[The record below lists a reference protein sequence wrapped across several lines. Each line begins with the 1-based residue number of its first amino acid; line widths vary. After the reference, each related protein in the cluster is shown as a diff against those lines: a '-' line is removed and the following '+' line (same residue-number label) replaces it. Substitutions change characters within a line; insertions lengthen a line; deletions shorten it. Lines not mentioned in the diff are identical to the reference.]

1 MTEGNTLNSYL
12 RDFYDCTLGASKG
25 YKCIGGARVIDFVSH
40 KVSSPEIESENTRA
54 CEGKVSKLYRV
65 QTGNLDMDWESAGTN
80 AMDAAGLRKVFNQQP
95 EKYAQ
100 SIENCHACI
109 DPLTYMKYSCLLRPH
124 RSLLP

>member
-65 QTGNLDMDWESAGTN
+65 QKGNLDMDWESAGTN

-95 EKYAQ
+95 ATREIC
-100 SIENCHACI
+100 SV
-109 DPLTYMKYSCLLRPH
+109 YSQLSCMYRPAYIH
-124 RSLLP
+124 EI